1 MTLYEINE
9 QLRNFEFDI
18 DEETGEILNADDLDE
33 LELSKNEKV
42 ENICLYIKN
51 LRADAAAYKAEKD
64 RFFQRERAA
73 KNKAD
78 GLSEYLENMLAGET
92 FESIQA
98 SVTYRKSEVVE
109 CEDASIVPA
118 DFLKYKEP
126 ELNRA
131 EIKKAIKNGV
141 NVKGCILAEK
151 MNMQIK

>member
-9 QLRNFEFDI
+9 RLRNFEFDI
-18 DEETGEILNADDLDE
+18 DEETGEILNVDDLDE

-51 LRADAAAYKAEKD
+51 LRTDAAAYKAEKD

-92 FESIQA
+92 FESIKA
-98 SVTYRKSEVVE
+98 SVTYRKSEIVE
-109 CEDASIVPA
+109 CEDVSIVPA
-118 DFLKYKEP
+118 DFLRYKEP
-126 ELNRA
+126 ELNKA
-131 EIKKAIKNGV
+131 AIKNAIKNGV